1 MYVTRTPLRITLGGG
16 GTDLPGFYRDSEYG
30 FLIAASITKYV
41 YIAVHENFDR
51 DILLKY
57 SELERVSDLEQI
69 RHPILRECIRATGIR
84 NGFALSSMAD
94 IPTGTGLGSSGSFTV
109 GVLRALRAFMHLP
122 STPEY
127 LAKMASDI
135 EINKLK
141 QPVGKQDQYIAAF
154 GGLTSFTFRHDESV
168 EVEHL
173 AISDSTRF
181 ELTRNLLMFYT
192 GIRRGA
198 SDVLDDEANR
208 NSKTDLRENLLAVR
222 DLGYLTRDAL
232 VNGDLSRFGELLTEQ
247 WNLKHSR
254 QPSLVNENV
263 NEWIKEGIGAGA
275 VGGKLIGAGEG
286 GFLLFY
292 SNQHAELR
300 KAMSANGLPEIP
312 FGFDYEG
319 SLLISV

>member
-16 GTDLPGFYRDSEYG
+16 GTDLPDFYRNSEYG

-41 YIAVHENFDR
+41 YIAVHENFDK

-57 SELERVSDLEQI
+57 SEIERVSDLEQI
-69 RHPILRECIRATGIR
+69 QHPILRECIRATGIK

-122 STPEY
+122 STPDY
-127 LAKMASDI
+127 LAKAASDI
-135 EINKLK
+135 EINKLE

-154 GGLTSFTFRHDESV
+154 GGLTAFTFRHDESV
-168 EVEHL
+168 GVEHL
-173 AISDSTRF
+173 VISDATRF
-181 ELTRNLLMFYT
+181 ELSTNLMMFYT

-198 SDVLDDEANR
+198 SDVIANEIVN
-208 NSKTDLRENLLAVR
+208 NSKTSLRDNLLAVR
-222 DLGYLTRDAL
+222 ELGLLTRDAL
-232 VNGDLSRFGELLTEQ
+232 VNGNLHRFGELLTEQ

-254 QPSLVNENV
+254 QPSLINETVDN
-263 NEWIKEGIGAGA
+263 WIQAGIKAGA
-275 VGGKLIGAGEG
+275 TGGKLIGAGEG

-292 SNQHAELR
+292 STRHTELR
-300 KAMSANGLPEIP
+300 NAMSIIGLSEIP
-312 FGFDYEG
+312 FDFDYEG
-319 SLLISV
+319 SLLITV

>member
-16 GTDLPGFYRDSEYG
+16 GTDLPDFYRNSDYG

-41 YIAVHENFDR
+41 YIAVHENFDK

-57 SELERVSDLEQI
+57 SEVERVSDLEQI
-69 RHPILRECIRATGIR
+69 QHPILRECIRTTGIK

-127 LAKMASDI
+127 LAKAASEI
-135 EINKLK
+135 EIEKLK

-168 EVEHL
+168 KVEHL
-173 AISDSTRF
+173 EISDSTRF
-181 ELTRNLLMFYT
+181 DLGSNLMMFYT

-198 SDVLDDEANR
+198 SDVISNEIQN
-208 NSKTDLRENLLAVR
+208 NSKTSLRDNLLSVR
-222 DLGYLTRDAL
+222 DLGLLTRDTL

-254 QPSLVNENV
+254 QPSSINETVND
-263 NEWIKEGIGAGA
+263 WIKAGIDAGA
-275 VGGKLIGAGEG
+275 IGGKLIGAGEG

-292 SNQHAELR
+292 STKHTELR
-300 KAMSANGLPEIP
+300 KAMNIIGLSEIP

-319 SLLISV
+319 SLLITV

>member
-16 GTDLPGFYRDSEYG
+16 GTDLPDFYRNSDYG

-41 YIAVHENFDR
+41 YIAVHENFDK

-57 SELERVSDLEQI
+57 SEVERVSDLEKIQ
-69 RHPILRECIRATGIR
+69 HPILRECIRITGIK
-84 NGFALSSMAD
+84 NGFALNSMAD

-127 LAKMASDI
+127 LAKTASEI
-135 EINKLK
+135 EIDKLK

-168 EVEHL
+168 KVEHL
-173 AISDSTRF
+173 AISDLTRF
-181 ELTRNLLMFYT
+181 DLHSNLMMFYT

-198 SDVLDDEANR
+198 SDVISNEILN
-208 NSKTDLRENLLAVR
+208 NSKTSLRDNLLAVR
-222 DLGYLTRDAL
+222 DLGLLTRDTL
-232 VNGDLSRFGELLTEQ
+232 VNGDLRRFGELLTEQ

-254 QPSLVNENV
+254 QQSFINETVND
-263 NEWIKEGIGAGA
+263 WIKAGIDAGA
-275 VGGKLIGAGEG
+275 IGGKLIGAGEG

-292 SNQHAELR
+292 STKHTELR
-300 KAMSANGLPEIP
+300 QAMSLIGLPEIP

-319 SLLISV
+319 SLLITV